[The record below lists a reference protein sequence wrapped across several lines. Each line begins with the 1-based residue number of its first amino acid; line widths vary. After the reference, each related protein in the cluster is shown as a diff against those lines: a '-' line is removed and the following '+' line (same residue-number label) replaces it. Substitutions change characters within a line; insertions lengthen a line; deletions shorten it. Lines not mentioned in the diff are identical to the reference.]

1 MATDLSA
8 VQTKIRPKLPFLRE
22 KYFVEK
28 IGVFGSVA
36 RGDNTDKSDVDLL
49 VNLEKPIGLF
59 TFINLENY
67 LAEILGKRVD
77 LVTPKALKPIVKDDI
92 LNEVV
97 YV

>member
-8 VQTKIRPKLPFLRE
+8 VQTKIRSNFPFLRK
-22 KYFVEK
+22 KYHVEK

-36 RGDNTDKSDVDLL
+36 RGDNTKKSDIDLL
-49 VNLEKPIGLF
+49 INFSEPISYF
-59 TFINLENY
+59 TFFDLEEFLTNT
-67 LAEILGKRVD
+67 LGTKTD
-77 LVTPKALKPIVKDDI
+77 LVTIKALKPIIKDDI